1 MSFYRGERMMDQPVF
16 CSRDR
21 KCRRSVMAGGMTN
34 ELPTVYVGVDVSKS
48 KLAVAMAGG
57 RVRED
62 VLSLGTLENA
72 PASVDRL
79 LKKLSGREAP
89 VSECH

>member
-1 MSFYRGERMMDQPVF
+1 
-16 CSRDR
+16 
-21 KCRRSVMAGGMTN
+21 MTN